1 MSANCCSC
9 GVQLPH
15 INPSTACPVC
25 RRSWGMGDPYPVLT
39 MVDMGDTVY
48 LSAQTVRKENVDAF
62 CARLREMA
70 R

>member
-1 MSANCCSC
+1 MMTACCSC
-9 GVQLPH
+9 GATPTTQQP
-15 INPSTACPVC
+15 TACATC
-25 RRSWGMGDPYPVLT
+25 RARWGLEPVLT

-48 LSAQTVRKENVDAF
+48 LSAQTVRKEDVDAF